1 MKYLAAVLLVTA
13 LSGTVRADDALTLA
27 PSSLVAEDD
36 DGLNL
41 SYLIDGGMIPF
52 FWAPMAGS
60 LALDRWVEPRSTP
73 MMFSPTE
80 GGAPV
85 ASWEVPSTAVSAVAI
100 GVGLGLVIGGDE
112 SKWFHLKGF
121 GESIMSSQFVV
132 GGLKATFGR
141 HRPDWTAADLDP
153 DQARSFPSGH
163 STLAFSTATYA
174 ALYLRDHVFDEETS
188 TAVKVAAYAG
198 LGLGASA
205 IAGERVWHNRH
216 NVLDVAV
223 GAALG
228 MVSSYLFYRFQEGR
242 FEQDQEKGSIQNL
255 VISPSVTKESTTI
268 GLSFDW

>member
-1 MKYLAAVLLVTA
+1 MKHLGAVLLVTA
-13 LSGTVRADDALTLA
+13 LSGTARADDALVLA
-27 PSSLVAEDD
+27 PSILAEDAG
-36 DGLNL
+36 GLNL

-60 LALDRWVEPRSTP
+60 LALDHWVAPRPSP

-85 ASWEVPSTAVSAVAI
+85 ASWQVPSTAVSAVA
-100 GVGLGLVIGGDE
+100 VGLGMGLALFGDE
-112 SKWFHLKGF
+112 SKWFHIKGLA
-121 GESIMSSQFVV
+121 ESIMSSQFVS
-132 GGLKATFGR
+132 GALKATFGR
-141 HRPDWTAADLDP
+141 HRPDWTPDDLDP

-174 ALYLRDHVFDEETS
+174 GLYLRDHVFDESTS
-188 TAVKVAAYAG
+188 PLVKGLAYSG
-198 LGLGASA
+198 LALGAGA

-216 NVLDVAV
+216 NVSDVAV

-228 MVSSYLFYRFQEGR
+228 MASSYLFYRFQERR
-242 FEQDQEKGSIQNL
+242 FEQDQEHRAIRNL
-255 VISPSVTKESTTI
+255 MISPSVTKESTTI